1 MAYKEKI
8 REKFEKSIDLAREG
22 KNNDSIIKMC
32 EAVMDMIAMQ
42 TDDACIVSVGFA
54 EDLQKLYESGVIS
67 SETRQNYSA
76 IIDLA
81 NQVNQGKTI
90 PLEYVK
96 EAAEI
101 LNDEIEICE
110 SSEARPINVDEE
122 LDKKANA
129 EQSIGAIGDNQIRYD
144 EDGNPILNNQEQ
156 FIQNGYNP
164 QNGFNPNMQNM
175 QNMQQMGQNLYA
187 GQTFD
192 GNNTFYPNGATQINV
207 PDGYQNSFDNMY
219 PSDGYNQA
227 RSNQGNFYNG
237 PARRAGQAFSLGD
250 ILTKIFDLKIG
261 KKNSIPPFV
270 RILVPVVCVFLFV
283 SVVRAVFFSGGPD
296 SRQKRTSRV
305 TTEAPTTESETI
317 ETTEP
322 IIETTTEAG
331 TYLVTKDEVRVREEP
346 NTNATTKVYAY
357 VNKGTEV
364 QVDRFYNDEWA
375 LIKFDGKDLFISRSY
390 ISRKEE

>member
-32 EAVMDMIAMQ
+32 ETVMDMIAMQ

-54 EDLQKLYESGVIS
+54 EDLQKLYEGGVIS

-76 IIDLA
+76 IIELA
-81 NQVNQGKTI
+81 NQVNLGKVI

-101 LNDEIEICE
+101 LNEEIEICE
-110 SSEARPINVDEE
+110 NSETKTINVDEE
-122 LDKKANA
+122 LDRKVNT
-129 EQSIGAIGDNQIRYD
+129 EQEINNIGEEQIMYD
-144 EDGNPILNNQEQ
+144 EDGNPILNNQG
-156 FIQNGYNP
+156 FYP
-164 QNGFNPNMQNM
+164 QNGFNPNNM
-175 QNMQQMGQNLYA
+175 NNPNMPQQMNQNLYA

-192 GNNTFYPNGATQINV
+192 GNNTFYPNGATQINA
-207 PDGYQNSFDNMY
+207 PEGYPNDFNNMY
-219 PSDGYNQA
+219 PNQGYNQGNYYA
-227 RSNQGNFYNG
+227 NNNRSVKQGFNI
-237 PARRAGQAFSLGD
+237 GD
-250 ILTKIFDLKIG
+250 ILTKIFDIKIG

-270 RILVPVVCVFLFV
+270 RILVPIVCVFLLV
-283 SVVRAVFFSGGPD
+283 SVVRAVFFSGG
-296 SRQKRTSRV
+296 SENRQKRTTRV
-305 TTEAPTTESETI
+305 TTEAPTIEPETE

-390 ISRKEE
+390 ITRKEE

>member
-8 REKFEKSIDLAREG
+8 REKFEKSIDLAKEG
-22 KNNDSIIKMC
+22 RNNESIIKMC

-54 EDLQKLYESGVIS
+54 EDLQKLYENGVIS

-81 NQVNQGKTI
+81 GQVNQGKTI

-101 LNDEIEICE
+101 LNEEIEICE
-110 SSEARPINVDEE
+110 NNELKPINVDDE
-122 LDKKANA
+122 LDRKVNTQQEIGNIGE
-129 EQSIGAIGDNQIRYD
+129 EQIQYD
-144 EDGNPILNNQEQ
+144 EDGNPILNNQE
-156 FIQNGYNP
+156 FYP
-164 QNGFNPNMQNM
+164 QNGFNPNMQQAN
-175 QNMQQMGQNLYA
+175 QNLYA

-192 GNNTFYPNGATQINV
+192 GNNTFYPNGATQINM
-207 PDGYQNSFDNMY
+207 PAGYQQDYNNMY
-219 PSDGYNQA
+219 QQGYNA
-227 RSNQGNFYNG
+227 HENFLSKKKPSKGFN
-237 PARRAGQAFSLGD
+237 LGD
-250 ILTKIFDLKIG
+250 IVAKIFDIKIG

-270 RILVPVVCVFLFV
+270 RILVPIVCVFLLV
-283 SVVRAVFFSGGPD
+283 SVVRAVFFSGG
-296 SRQKRTSRV
+296 SANRSKKTTKV
-305 TTEAPTTESETI
+305 TTEAPTTEPIII
-317 ETTEP
+317 ETEP

-331 TYLVTKDEVRVREEP
+331 VYLVTKDEVRVREEP

-390 ISRKEE
+390 ITRKES

>member
-22 KNNDSIIKMC
+22 KTNDSIIKMC
-32 EAVMDMIAMQ
+32 ETVMDMIAMQ

-54 EDLQKLYESGVIS
+54 EDLQKLYESGVIT

-76 IIDLA
+76 IIELA
-81 NQVNQGKTI
+81 NQVNLGKTI

-101 LNDEIEICE
+101 LNEEIEICE
-110 SSEARPINVDEE
+110 NSEAKPINVDEE
-122 LDKKANA
+122 LDRKVNT
-129 EQSIGAIGDNQIRYD
+129 EQEINNIGEEQIMYD
-144 EDGNPILNNQEQ
+144 EDGNPILNNQGYYQ
-156 FIQNGYNP
+156 QN
-164 QNGFNPNMQNM
+164 
-175 QNMQQMGQNLYA
+175 QNLYA

-192 GNNTFYPNGATQINV
+192 GNNTFYPNGATQINA
-207 PDGYQNSFDNMY
+207 PEGYQNDFNNMY
-219 PSDGYNQA
+219 PNQGYN
-227 RSNQGNFYNG
+227 NQGNFYNNNNN
-237 PARRAGQAFSLGD
+237 RRVKQGFNIGD
-250 ILTKIFDLKIG
+250 ILTKIFDIKIG

-270 RILVPVVCVFLFV
+270 RILVPIVCVFLLV
-283 SVVRAVFFSGGPD
+283 SVVRAVFFSGG
-296 SRQKRTSRV
+296 SENRQRRTSRV
-305 TTEAPTTESETI
+305 TTEAPTTEPEII

-390 ISRKEE
+390 ITRKEE